1 VTWRRLPVRRSTFE
15 TRGRLRIPGLAG
27 SPFAIATGGSYTRPP
42 TDLLV
47 QIKAGLPVAIF
58 ALEPVSGR
66 IAKLWPRY
74 SKTIAHGGRQFQA
87 IAAVSAAEVNAACA
101 LLARA
106 HPQGASRHGMLISL
120 YEEFADGSRA
130 LVGVTQLGEYFHTH
144 FPGRAQF
151 GRPILGKGYAA
162 ITRGD
167 VVKSIPITAAK
178 RFALRKKD
186 RGNGLG
192 EILARE
198 ALLVAGNY
206 RWPPAGVVEVSRHMA
221 ARKFFDTCCGTSRD
235 FLSRSGYVPVPLAKW
250 LRHGT
255 LNHRIAVE
263 LTDRP
268 VPGYYYADVRSAK
281 RPVSI
286 KRALEAFE

>member
-1 VTWRRLPVRRSTFE
+1 MAWRRLPVRRSTFE

-27 SPFAIATGGSYTRPP
+27 SPFEIATGGSYTRPP
-42 TDLLV
+42 SDLLV

-58 ALEPVSGR
+58 ALEYASGR

-74 SKTIAHGGRQFQA
+74 SKAIEHDGRSFRVM
-87 IAAVSAAEVNAACA
+87 AALSAAEVSAACA

-120 YEEFADGSRA
+120 YEEFTDGSRA

-186 RGNGLG
+186 RCNGLG

-198 ALLVAGNY
+198 ALVVAGNY

-250 LRHGT
+250 LRHGI

-268 VPGYYYADVRSAK
+268 VPGYYYADVRSAE
-281 RPVSI
+281 RPASI
-286 KRALEAFE
+286 KRALEALE